1 MDVSLFAALEGLS
14 PWWWVA
20 FGITLGAIE
29 MATMSFFLIWP
40 GIAAVVMAALLWAVP
55 AMPGEVQIAVF
66 AALSVVLTYL
76 FRARFLASTAD
87 IAPNGLNER
96 SNRMIGMQG
105 KVLSFENGE
114 GKVEIEGI
122 PWVAKWESGASA
134 VGGSVT
140 VSQTR
145 GTVLMVKA

>member
-1 MDVSLFAALEGLS
+1 MFNILEGLS

-40 GIAAVVMAALLWAVP
+40 GIAAIGMAVLLWAFP
-55 AMPGEVQIAVF
+55 SMPGEVQVAVF
-66 AALSVVLTYL
+66 AALSVALTYM
-76 FRARFLASTAD
+76 FRARFLNGATDA
-87 IAPNGLNER
+87 APNGLNER
-96 SNRMIGMQG
+96 SNRLIGMQG

-114 GKVEIEGI
+114 GKVEVEGI
-122 PWVAKWESGASA
+122 PWMAKWESGSSA

>member
-1 MDVSLFAALEGLS
+1 MESSFFDVIEGLS

-40 GIAAVVMAALLWAVP
+40 GIAAVLMAVVIWAIP
-55 AMPGEVQIAVF
+55 SMPGEVEVAIF
-66 AALSVVLTYL
+66 ATLSVVMTYL
-76 FRARFLASTAD
+76 GRAYFLSKSGEPT
-87 IAPNGLNER
+87 PNGLNER

-105 KVLSFENGE
+105 KVLSFANGE
-114 GKVEIEGI
+114 GRVEIEGI
-122 PWVAKWESGASA
+122 PWVAKWESGTSSE
-134 VGGSVT
+134 GSIVT

>member
-96 SNRMIGMQG
+96 SNRMIGMQDTG
-105 KVLSFENGE
+105 TRQLDFEY
-114 GKVEIEGI
+114 
-122 PWVAKWESGASA
+122 
-134 VGGSVT
+134 
-140 VSQTR
+140 
-145 GTVLMVKA
+145 

>member
-1 MDVSLFAALEGLS
+1 MDLSFFNALEGLS

-20 FGITLGAIE
+20 FGITLGAVE

-40 GIAAVVMAALLWAVP
+40 GIAAVVMALVLVAMP

-66 AALSVVLTYL
+66 ATLSVILTYL
-76 FRARFLASTAD
+76 GRVYVLSKSGEP
-87 IAPNGLNER
+87 APNGLNER

-105 KVLSFENGE
+105 KVLSFENGQ
-114 GKVEIEGI
+114 GKVEVEGI
-122 PWVAKWESGASA
+122 PWVAHWESGTSTP
-134 VGGSVT
+134 GGSVT

-145 GTVLMVKA
+145 GTVLVVRG

>member
-1 MDVSLFAALEGLS
+1 MDISLFNVLEGLS

-20 FGITLGAIE
+20 FGVTLGALE

-40 GIAAVVMAALLWAVP
+40 GIAAIVMAVIVWAFP
-55 AMPGEVQIAVF
+55 TMPGEVQVVVF
-66 AALSVVLTYL
+66 AAISVALTYVG
-76 FRARFLASTAD
+76 RAKFLDHAD
-87 IAPNGLNER
+87 HPAPNGLNER
-96 SNRMIGMQG
+96 SNRLIGMQG

-114 GKVEIEGI
+114 GKIEVEGI
-122 PWVAKWESGASA
+122 PWVAKWESGTSA